1 MTFGAQCGKE
11 LTCEVVRIRMKLRDD
26 QNQELQL
33 FVVPQICEP
42 LTAQPIN
49 ICTEEFEHLLNQAHA
64 CFLKIDPVRI
74 VGMLACMRVCLCV
87 CMSTP
92 EAINN

>member
-1 MTFGAQCGKE
+1 
-11 LTCEVVRIRMKLRDD
+11 MKLRDD

-49 ICTEEFEHLLNQAHA
+49 TCAEKFKHLIHLDMADSSA
-64 CFLKIDPVRI
+64 GKIAVDI
-74 VGMLACMRVCLCV
+74 EMLIG
-87 CMSTP
+87 T
-92 EAINN
+92 IIIGT